1 MNWLHL
7 YPSMLV
13 CIIVAAGFYF
23 RINEKS
29 TATAKPLDK
38 RCDLWANVSLYPDVD
53 WRKLLCCSSSS
64 SNFSKSLIR
73 LLTMMVATR
82 RKCNRILLLHVKN
95 LSIRVFFGFI
105 IIFTLVFLLTDSI
118 GSSNAPA
125 DYSSKKTVYY
135 RSSYLNQSST

>member
-1 MNWLHL
+1 
-7 YPSMLV
+7 
-13 CIIVAAGFYF
+13 
-23 RINEKS
+23 
-29 TATAKPLDK
+29 
-38 RCDLWANVSLYPDVD
+38 
-53 WRKLLCCSSSS
+53 
-64 SNFSKSLIR
+64 
-73 LLTMMVATR
+73 MVATR

-105 IIFTLVFLLTDSI
+105 IIFTFVFLLTDSI